1 MPDHISIRGL
11 HHVTAIAS
19 GAQANLDFYTRV
31 LGLRLVKR
39 TVNFDA
45 PDTYHFYYGDV
56 AGSPGS
62 LLTFFPFA
70 DAAAGRAGTGMAE
83 TTAFAV
89 PESAFEPWMS
99 RLADEGREFDGPVT
113 RFGAQVLGLRDP
125 DGLQIELVTEP
136 GLDGS
141 APGAGGSVGPVG
153 AEHAIRRLH
162 SVALC
167 VEAPERTAR
176 LLTETFGYEAA
187 GDESGR
193 QRFRVQA
200 VGPAGIV
207 DLLCQP
213 DRMRGRMG
221 AGTVHHVAFRAQDE
235 AEQLHLARGCPQPR
249 VRRHAGAGPTI
260 FSFHLLPR
268 ARRCAVRD
276 CHQSAGVRHRRG
288 ARGAWNRAEV
298 AILAGATTGRNRTA
312 SAAPASEWPGGSMRP
327 GGAADP
333 HHDVPVAEA
342 GAPLRRAKALVVM
355 LHGRGADAGD
365 MLSLA
370 EVFAQPD
377 LAYLA
382 PQAAGRSWYP
392 YSFLAPIA
400 RNEPFLS
407 SALEMLDRVLG
418 RLGAESYQ
426 PGRVVLLGET

>member
-125 DGLQIELVTEP
+125 DGLQIELVAEP

-153 AEHAIRRLH
+153 AEHAIRCLH

-235 AEQLHLARGCPQPR
+235 AEQLIWREAVLSLGFDVTPVLDRQYFRSIYFREPGGVLFEIATDPPGFATDEAPEALGTVLKLPSWLEPR
-249 VRRHAGAGPTI
+249 
-260 FSFHLLPR
+260 
-268 ARRCAVRD
+268 
-276 CHQSAGVRHRRG
+276 
-288 ARGAWNRAEV
+288 RAE
-298 AILAGATTGRNRTA
+298 IERRL
-312 SAAPASEWPGGSMRP
+312 PPLRP
-327 GGAADP
+327 SGPGAA
-333 HHDVPVAEA
+333 
-342 GAPLRRAKALVVM
+342 
-355 LHGRGADAGD
+355 
-365 MLSLA
+365 
-370 EVFAQPD
+370 
-377 LAYLA
+377 
-382 PQAAGRSWYP
+382 
-392 YSFLAPIA
+392 
-400 RNEPFLS
+400 
-407 SALEMLDRVLG
+407 
-418 RLGAESYQ
+418 
-426 PGRVVLLGET
+426 